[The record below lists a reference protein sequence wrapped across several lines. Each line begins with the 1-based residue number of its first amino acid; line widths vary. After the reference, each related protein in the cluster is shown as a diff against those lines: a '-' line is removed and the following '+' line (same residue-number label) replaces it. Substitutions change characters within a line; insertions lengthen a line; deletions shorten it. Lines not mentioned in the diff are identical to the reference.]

1 MAVVAENSIAVAQRP
16 RPTHSPDAQR
26 PCGPGAGLQVA
37 PQVRGIPLVTGN
49 LDVGVRTWTRELLQ
63 CRHLL
68 ALSGIFLAVAL
79 FADYQCGVYVT
90 ARPGVKVPDLIL
102 DRLPTIDLSFLFTYG
117 YMALIVGMF
126 LYPLWGRPRMLHVVA
141 IQFSLL
147 LILRSLF
154 MMFMHVST
162 PADSVAVHFPGLFSR
177 FYFENDMFFSG
188 HTAMPFLGF
197 YLFRP
202 HRLRYVYLGG
212 SMIMGIV
219 ALLMHVHYS
228 IDVFAAFFM
237 TYCSYQMGN
246 ALLRKLDPAYYG
258 QEALRGNLA

>member
-1 MAVVAENSIAVAQRP
+1 MAVVVDKPIVAAQRP

-26 PCGPGAGLQVA
+26 PCGPGAGLAIA
-37 PQVRGIPLVTGN
+37 PRVRGIPWAPES

-68 ALSGIFLAVAL
+68 ALSAAFLVVAL

-102 DRLPTIDLSFLFTYG
+102 DLLPTIDLSFLFTYG

-126 LYPLWGRPRMLHVVA
+126 LYPLWCRPRMLHVVA

-147 LILRSLF
+147 LILRSVF
-154 MMFMHVST
+154 MIFMHVST
-162 PADSVAVHFPGLFSR
+162 PADSVAVQFPGFFSR

-212 SMIMGIV
+212 SIVMGIV

-228 IDVFAAFFM
+228 IDVFGAFFM
-237 TYCSYQMGN
+237 TYCSYQMGS
-246 ALLRKLDPAYYG
+246 ALLGKLDPLY
-258 QEALRGNLA
+258 QR

>member
-1 MAVVAENSIAVAQRP
+1 MAVAVEKSTVAAQRP
-16 RPTHSPDAQR
+16 RPTHS
-26 PCGPGAGLQVA
+26 GAVGLKVASQV
-37 PQVRGIPLVTGN
+37 QGIPLTTEN
-49 LDVGVRTWTRELLQ
+49 LDVGVRTWMRELLQ
-63 CRHLL
+63 CRRLL
-68 ALSGIFLAVAL
+68 ALAIAFLAVAL
-79 FADYQCGVYVT
+79 WADYQCGVYVT
-90 ARPGVKVPDLIL
+90 FRPAVRVPDLIL

-126 LYPLWGRPRMLHVVA
+126 LYPIARCPRMLHVVA

-154 MMFMHVST
+154 MIFMHVST
-162 PADSVAVHFPGLFSR
+162 PADSVAVQFPGFFSR

-202 HRLRYVYLGG
+202 NRVRYVFLVG
-212 SMIMGIV
+212 SIVMGMA
-219 ALLMHVHYS
+219 ALAMHVHYS

-237 TYCSYQMGN
+237 TYCSYQMGS
-246 ALLRKLDPAYYG
+246 ALLAKLDPAY
-258 QEALRGNLA
+258 RV